1 VLEAHS
7 GAGTRVTASIVSAS
21 VADVSQQ
28 DVLEFW
34 FGIAPADEQELMQ
47 KFRRWFHGGDAL
59 DREVVAGFAHAVDAA
74 LGGRLDAW
82 SSRPR
87 GQLALVIL
95 LDQFTRS
102 VFRGTPRVYAGD
114 ERAQELALE
123 AFGDGIAEKLPF
135 VEQLFLSLPLL
146 HAESLTLQDR
156 EAQIATALATM
167 APPLWKPMSAMLL
180 EQSAKY
186 RRVIERFGR
195 FPHRNAVLGRSSTP
209 EEIDFLVDWDVKA
222 PPAGA
227 RLDP

>member
-1 VLEAHS
+1 
-7 GAGTRVTASIVSAS
+7 VTASILSPS
-21 VADVSQQ
+21 VADVSPE

-34 FGIAPADEQELMQ
+34 FGIAPADERGLME
-47 KFRRWFHGGDAL
+47 KVRRWFHGGDAL
-59 DREVVAGFAHAVDAA
+59 DREVVAGFADAVDAA

-82 SSRPR
+82 RSSPR
-87 GQLALVIL
+87 GRLALVIL

-114 ERAQELALE
+114 ARAQQLVLE
-123 AFGDGIAEKLPF
+123 AFADGSAEELPF

-146 HAESLTLQDR
+146 HAESLVLQDR
-156 EAQIATALATM
+156 EAQIATALAAK
-167 APPLWKPMSAMLL
+167 APPLWKPMSAMHL

-195 FPHRNAVLGRSSTP
+195 FPHRNAILGRSSTP
-209 EEIDFLVDWDVKA
+209 EEIEFLADWEAKA

-227 RLDP
+227 RFDR